1 MNEFLYSKFLNFTV
15 EGVEAFSQSIVD
27 NMPSKTTGHLIDGD
41 SRTWGFDGQNFWYC
55 KPTEA
60 RYYHTDGTIDI
71 ISSTKDQS
79 YFDNCNILYNISKS
93 ENKTLMGQPVS
104 ISTYKMPTV
113 PNHTIPSG
121 AILNLLQFKANSYGI
136 TSKMVYLLGLGED
149 DFVSY
154 IQSMTDAVTWVLQS
168 MHDLGY
174 SKFPNLFECRDKVM
188 TDSGIVFLVFP
199 ESTLSK
205 ADCLTAHINYLESVI
220 SNQTTVTQ
228 SAELQELNTIIS
240 IARNTWTNLLSN

>member
-1 MNEFLYSKFLNFTV
+1 MNEFLYSKFLS
-15 EGVEAFSQSIVD
+15 FSIQGIETFAEQLADS
-27 NMPSKTTGHLIDGD
+27 MPSNKVVLDIDGA
-41 SRTWGFDGQNFWYC
+41 SRTWGFDNQNFWYC

-60 RYYHTDGTIDI
+60 RYYHADGTIDI

-79 YFDNCNILYNISKS
+79 YFDNCNIIYNIGKS
-93 ENKTLMGQPVS
+93 ENKTFMAQPVS
-104 ISTYKMPTV
+104 VSSFTMPVV
-113 PNHTIPSG
+113 PNHTIKAGSTVQC
-121 AILNLLQFKANSYGI
+121 LTFKANSYGI

-168 MHDLGY
+168 MHDMGY

-220 SNQTTVTQ
+220 SNQTAVTQ